1 MIRHRWRVVGLV
13 TLVGLLG
20 LIGRLIDYPK
30 LAGGFKGDE
39 ATYVSMA
46 FSVAED
52 FDLGYDR
59 RDLDRFGRIY
69 GNGRGGQPV
78 KPEGI
83 FLKPG
88 TRPTAERLEFAKA
101 FVYSVAA
108 APFAR
113 LGGLGGMFIF
123 NLLLLAGCVWCAIL
137 FCAARVGGWRGHMLA
152 VSFVGA
158 SSAPIW
164 AVWLTPEIFNFAL
177 VFYAYFLWSYKK
189 VRGDTLDPRSF
200 LGSAWSDAAAA
211 VLIGIATYSKL
222 SNGPLIAPLVAHAL
236 WRARA
241 DRQGLLSA
249 LGRAVL
255 ISVVFAACTGG
266 LFGLNKLITGT
277 ANYQAGALLADGT
290 ASSRKTFYGNF
301 PFDDAASTYESA
313 AHSNEMV
320 TDSAKI
326 SSDILFPGDARF
338 WPLLGHNVW
347 YFFSGR
353 DSGLVPYFFP
363 GVLILALWLWRW
375 RQTSDW
381 QFFTFLAA
389 AGTALILIVWTPYSW
404 NGAGGPPGS
413 RYFLS
418 VYPLFLFLLPTGTGA
433 VAGLT
438 SWGVGLSFVG
448 AMLMQPF
455 ASSKAPWTIPERA
468 PLRWLPIEL
477 TMMDD
482 VPARLN
488 PRRGRLPFGSPRNAL
503 LYYMD
508 AGTYTPE
515 DSPDGQ
521 FFWVAGDVQSDIVVR
536 LSDRTQAALMR
547 LNLQSAVA
555 NHVTVEWGGS
565 RCELTLAPNQPAAC
579 ELRAG
584 GAVWAHGGYFFRL
597 RVTTTA
603 GYIPS
608 ATDAQ
613 SADSR
618 NLGVRLQPVFDD
630 TVPK

>member
-1 MIRHRWRVVGLV
+1 MRGTWRLAALIGVVV
-13 TLVGLLG
+13 LLG
-20 LIGRLIDYPK
+20 LSGRLIDYPA

-52 FDLGYDR
+52 LDLGYDR
-59 RDLDRFGRIY
+59 RDLDRFARIY
-69 GNGRGGQPV
+69 GTGRGGRPV
-78 KPEGI
+78 RPEGI

-88 TRPTAERLEFAKA
+88 PRPTTERLEFAKA

-123 NLLLLAGCVWCAIL
+123 NLLLLAGCVWCAVR
-137 FCAARVGGWRGHMLA
+137 FCAARVGGWRGHLLA
-152 VSFVGA
+152 VAFVGA

-164 AVWLTPEIFNFAL
+164 AVWLTPEIFNFA
-177 VFYAYFLWSYKK
+177 VIFYAYFLWTYKD
-189 VRGDTLDPRSF
+189 VRGDALDPRSF
-200 LGSAWSDAAAA
+200 LGSARSDVAAAL
-211 VLIGIATYSKL
+211 LIGLATYSKL

-236 WRARA
+236 WRAHA
-241 DRQGLLSA
+241 DRGRLLGA
-249 LGRAVL
+249 FGRAAM
-255 ISVVFAACTGG
+255 IATVFAACTGG

-277 ANYQAGALLADGT
+277 ANYQAGSRLADST
-290 ASSRKTFYGNF
+290 SSRKTFYGNF
-301 PFDDAASTYESA
+301 PFDDAGSTYEAA

-326 SSDILFPGDARF
+326 SGDILFPGDARF
-338 WPLLGHNVW
+338 WPLFGHNAW
-347 YFFSGR
+347 YFLSGR
-353 DSGLVPYFFP
+353 DSGFVPYFFP
-363 GVLILALWLWRW
+363 GALMLALWLWRW
-375 RQTSDW
+375 RQTPDW

-389 AGTALILIVWTPYSW
+389 AGTALILLVWTPYTW

-418 VYPLFLFLLPTGTGA
+418 VYPLFLFLLPAGTGA

-438 SWGVGLSFVG
+438 SWVVGLAFVG
-448 AMLMQPF
+448 AMLAQPF
-455 ASSKAPWTIPERA
+455 VSSKATWTIPERA

-488 PRRGRLPFGSPRNAL
+488 LSRGRLPFGNPRTAL

-515 DSPDGQ
+515 DGPEGQ
-521 FFWVAGDVQSDIVVR
+521 FFWVTGAAQSDIVVR
-536 LSDRTQAALMR
+536 LSDRTPHALMR
-547 LNLQSAVA
+547 LSLQSGVA

-565 RCELTLAPNQPAAC
+565 RCEVTLAPNRPAAC

-584 GAVWAHGGYFFRL
+584 GAVWAHGGYFFHL

-603 GYIPS
+603 GYVPS
-608 ATDAQ
+608 STDPRL
-613 SADSR
+613 SDNR
-618 NLGVRLQPVFDD
+618 NLGVCVQPVFDD
-630 TVPK
+630 TLPR